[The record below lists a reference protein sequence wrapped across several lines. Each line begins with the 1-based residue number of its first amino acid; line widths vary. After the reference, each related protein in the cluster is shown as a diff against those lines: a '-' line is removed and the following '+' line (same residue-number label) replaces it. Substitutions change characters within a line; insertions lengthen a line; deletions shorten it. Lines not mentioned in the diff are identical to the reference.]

1 MQACREGFYM
11 SKSADYD
18 GAYRRLFSNP
28 ELLEDLVRSF
38 IGEEVAA
45 KLDFGEVDAMET
57 TSRTPDLEKREGD
70 QIWRIR
76 RVDGAD
82 FYLFL
87 FLEFQSSNDF
97 TMPVRLFSY
106 TSRFYDV
113 LMKQQGDVESLRFS
127 PMFAVVIYN
136 GVSKWSAKESFEELL
151 DVDESSEL
159 WEYQPKLRYRLVDA
173 ARALPDKESMTS
185 LIFQLEHASSKEA
198 VGKRLDEFR
207 EKLVA
212 SGNASLIEDVAIW
225 IEAVL
230 ERKPH
235 GHSPTKEQIE
245 HFLEGSTMGT
255 HKLGID
261 LLFDRLEEEAS
272 ERGLAKGMEQGLEQ
286 GQKSGMRQVLGTL
299 LEQKFGEDKERAA
312 RLALLDEDALRAAST
327 LILGA
332 ETEDVFWSELDDA
345 LK

>member
-1 MQACREGFYM
+1 
-11 SKSADYD
+11 
-18 GAYRRLFSNP
+18 
-28 ELLEDLVRSF
+28 
-38 IGEEVAA
+38 
-45 KLDFGEVDAMET
+45 
-57 TSRTPDLEKREGD
+57 
-70 QIWRIR
+70 
-76 RVDGAD
+76 
-82 FYLFL
+82 
-87 FLEFQSSNDF
+87 
-97 TMPVRLFSY
+97 
-106 TSRFYDV
+106 
-113 LMKQQGDVESLRFS
+113 
-127 PMFAVVIYN
+127 
-136 GVSKWSAKESFEELL
+136 
-151 DVDESSEL
+151 
-159 WEYQPKLRYRLVDA
+159 
-173 ARALPDKESMTS
+173 MTS

-261 LLFDRLEEEAS
+261 LLFDRLEEEAN
-272 ERGLAKGMEQGLEQ
+272 ERGLEQ